1 MNDRNYSRNYNA
13 PVKKREQKDQ
23 TLTIRLSKSELDLMH
38 KLSVDED
45 LPIAQIIR
53 KAVKLYSNYYNAD
66 SMF

>member
-1 MNDRNYSRNYNA
+1 MNDRNYSRNSDA
-13 PVKKREQKDQ
+13 PVRKREQKDQ

-38 KLSVDED
+38 KISVDED

-53 KAVKLYSNYYNAD
+53 KAVKLYSNYYNPD